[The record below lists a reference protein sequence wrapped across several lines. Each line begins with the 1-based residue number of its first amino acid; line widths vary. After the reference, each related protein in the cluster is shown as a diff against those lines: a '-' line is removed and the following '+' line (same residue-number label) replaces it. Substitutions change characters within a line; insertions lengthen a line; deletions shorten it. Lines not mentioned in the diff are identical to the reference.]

1 MAKDDQMEC
10 TGSAVINL
18 RNARYCEILPVTV
31 DKDTHT
37 QTMWVYNTICL
48 NDCPASKWDALTWEE
63 VVKEYKQEN
72 PDTVAAKLNGPRYWV
87 MDRLEGSGISTTG
100 KEFTFGG
107 IEMALRAQ
115 LHSKVVEAIVED
127 RPWVPHQ
134 VERDTRYTYKAGELV
149 YELSSPDGAIYIMQS
164 YSQQVDPSL
173 TIDQLPTLGSKLTF
187 PTPDWTYSAHL
198 LDHDYVLTTN
208 GVATI
213 IQDNFLNTYQQRP
226 LDSN

>member
-1 MAKDDQMEC
+1 MADDNQMDC
-10 TGSAVINL
+10 SGSAVTNL
-18 RNARYCEILPVTV
+18 RNARYCEVLPVTV
-31 DKDTHT
+31 DKGTHT

-48 NDCPASKWDALTWEE
+48 NDCPSDEWNALTSEE

-87 MDRLEGSGISTTG
+87 MDRLEGSGVTTTG
-100 KEFTFGG
+100 QEFTFGG

-115 LHSKVVEAIVED
+115 LHSTVKEAIVED

-134 VERDTRYTYKAGELV
+134 VDRETRYTYKAGELV

-164 YSQQVDPSL
+164 YSQQKDPTL
-173 TIDQLPTLGSKLTF
+173 TIDQLPFLGPKLTF
-187 PTPDWTYSAHL
+187 PTPDWSYKSYPL
-198 LDHDYVLTTN
+198 EQDYVLITT
-208 GVATI
+208 GVAFV

-226 LDSN
+226 ETI